1 MIATEQGMNENTGG
15 AVNEKIRRYRL
26 ARNLT
31 LEQLGKLCRLTKG
44 YLSKVERGEKAPPVA
59 TLQII
64 ATVLGV
70 DLTEFFDTT
79 APGESPSLNLDILR
93 KDQGKPAEADEVVTQ
108 SGYAYKP
115 LLSSFKNKY
124 MSPFL
129 MRVKKGKT
137 ESFSHDSEE
146 FAYVIEGT
154 IELFYEGKSH
164 IFEVGD
170 SFYFDS
176 RKPHYFVN
184 HKNQDAVLVSVNF
197 NYRRF

>member
-1 MIATEQGMNENTGG
+1 MSRKTNGT
-15 AVNEKIRRYRL
+15 VNEKIRQYRR
-26 ARNLT
+26 ARDLT
-31 LEQLGKLCRLTKG
+31 LDQMGKLCNLTKG
-44 YLSKVERGEKAPPVA
+44 YLSKVERGEKSPPVA

-64 ATVLGV
+64 AAVLGV
-70 DLTEFFDTT
+70 DLTEFFDSS
-79 APGESPSLNLDILR
+79 APSESASFNLDILR
-93 KDQGKPAEADEVVTQ
+93 KSPGTSAKKDEVVTQ

-115 LLSSFKNKY
+115 LLTSYKNKY

-146 FAYVIEGT
+146 FAFVLEGK
-154 IELFYEGKSH
+154 IELVYEGKSYR
-164 IFEVGD
+164 FEEGD

-176 RKPHYFVN
+176 RKSHYFVN
-184 HKNQDAVLVSVNF
+184 HKNEDGVVLSVNF